1 MQILV
6 TFQRTFQKAVTA
18 SDPLKKNYEYYW
30 LRSLLLCKSSKF
42 HAVPSTALWTKVTLQ
57 HFVLC
62 WLVLIFHG
70 RYVIPPCSQFL
81 LIFSFK
87 YLQFRAYSQGENR
100 RTTPIWRVKKIKTQM
115 KDIRFFQPRLRS
127 RLYFIKWE
135 KELQEGF
142 PLLLWQVS
150 ISNLRVTAKFPV

>member
-6 TFQRTFQKAVTA
+6 TIPRIFQKTITI
-18 SDPLKKNYEYYW
+18 SDPLQKNCEYYW

-42 HAVPSTALWTKVTLQ
+42 HAVPSTAIWIKVILQ

-62 WLVLIFHG
+62 WIVLIFHG
-70 RYVIPPCSQFL
+70 GSVIPPCSQFL
-81 LIFSFK
+81 LIFPFK
-87 YLQFRAYSQGENR
+87 YLQFRAYSQGENG
-100 RTTPIWRVKKIKTQM
+100 RTTPIWRVEKIKTQM
-115 KDIRFFQPRLRS
+115 KDITFFQPRLKS

>member
-1 MQILV
+1 MAHWRKTMSIIDWGHCYCAKHLNFMQFQVQLYEQKWHYNILCCV
-6 TFQRTFQKAVTA
+6 GLFSFFMVGM
-18 SDPLKKNYEYYW
+18 L
-30 LRSLLLCKSSKF
+30 SLPAPNS
-42 HAVPSTALWTKVTLQ
+42 
-57 HFVLC
+57 C
-62 WLVLIFHG
+62 WF
-70 RYVIPPCSQFL
+70 
-81 LIFSFK
+81 FSFK

-100 RTTPIWRVKKIKTQM
+100 RTTPIWRVEKIKTQM